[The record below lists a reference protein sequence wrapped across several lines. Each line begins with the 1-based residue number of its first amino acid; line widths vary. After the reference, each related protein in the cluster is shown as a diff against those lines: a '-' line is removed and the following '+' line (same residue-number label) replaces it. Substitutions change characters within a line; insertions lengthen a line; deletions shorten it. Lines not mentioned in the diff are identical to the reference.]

1 MLDYKIKELKRDIIP
16 KEEEITKLKE
26 QTAEMGKELN
36 HLDGVNENLGLIVA
50 DLEMRQ
56 KGMENEI
63 TS

>member
-50 DLEMRQ
+50 DLEMR
-56 KGMENEI
+56 
-63 TS
+63 